1 MWFTNFFFAINNNF
15 FLFKFVFTGFVIKS
29 FKLQK
34 MIWAEKEN
42 TGEHLHP
49 QFVPH
54 LISGPAQQRLSNPKV
69 RISSHLPKLLKEI
82 HLLPLLPKVRTHHI
96 FSYLFTIMGLIICSY
111 IIDLLIMKIIEK
123 KPLKILYIVFQMG
136 SERF

>member
-1 MWFTNFFFAINNNF
+1 
-15 FLFKFVFTGFVIKS
+15 
-29 FKLQK
+29 

-54 LISGPAQQRLSNPKV
+54 LISGPAQQPRLSNPKV

-82 HLLPLLPKVRTHHI
+82 HLLPLLPKVR
-96 FSYLFTIMGLIICSY
+96 
-111 IIDLLIMKIIEK
+111 LLHF
-123 KPLKILYIVFQMG
+123 IVFRMRKFYTIAAIIAAVGAAPQGEISQDKTEVLDEAENLVQPHIPEGAWMHLG
-136 SERF
+136 PESASESELTDRR